1 MSFDEQPDGDIHGEC
16 AAEIEKLV
24 RELRIQAEHFERA
37 WQLRGDGIDRLRSQI
52 SAGRPTKQRPV
63 SVISAIGPQPV
74 VLVKKSN
81 TGHPTPTTKE
91 IQHGKFE

>member
-52 SAGRPTKQRPV
+52 DACRLEMRPPL
-63 SVISAIGPQPV
+63 G
-74 VLVKKSN
+74 
-81 TGHPTPTTKE
+81 
-91 IQHGKFE
+91 QHAAHRAHGLAERQHRRIEK